1 MIVATHRQPL
11 YRLVEEAAMSVSA
24 SHPAPLRDSEEEHR
38 RILNRLKR
46 LEGQIRG
53 LQGMVETE
61 KDCQSVLTQVMAAKS
76 ALNQVGLLI
85 IGRSMRECLTRDDAV
100 SKQDVVDEA
109 LSILMR
115 YVDLPDAWTP
125 PPSDNA

>member
-1 MIVATHRQPL
+1 MTGPDNVLPRLQAT
-11 YRLVEEAAMSVSA
+11 
-24 SHPAPLRDSEEEHR
+24 EEERR

-53 LQGMVETE
+53 LQSMVDAE
-61 KDCQSVLTQVMAAKS
+61 KDCQAVLTQVMAAKS

-85 IGRSMRECLTRDDAV
+85 IGHSMKSCLAASAAVEKDDI
-100 SKQDVVDEA
+100 VDEA

-115 YVDLPDAWTP
+115 YVNLPETWAGPAED
-125 PPSDNA
+125 